1 MKCESIKENPCSDLA
16 EGCQWYTI
24 QTAYFDQQYTLYS
37 NRHFPFV
44 YTLTSKFVCISDG
57 MRHFGCKYVCLK
69 LLLSHDVS
77 DMNIVGYDHLGWLDL
92 EYQVFMFE
100 LSSCLTFSKKGS
112 FSKTS
117 TLSLLCDCTQGL
129 ITIR

>member
-69 LLLSHDVS
+69 LLLSHDVR
-77 DMNIVGYDHLGWLDL
+77 DMNIVTFMYVFDPDMTILVGWI
-92 EYQVFMFE
+92 
-100 LSSCLTFSKKGS
+100 LSIKSLCLNCP
-112 FSKTS
+112 
-117 TLSLLCDCTQGL
+117 LV
-129 ITIR
+129 